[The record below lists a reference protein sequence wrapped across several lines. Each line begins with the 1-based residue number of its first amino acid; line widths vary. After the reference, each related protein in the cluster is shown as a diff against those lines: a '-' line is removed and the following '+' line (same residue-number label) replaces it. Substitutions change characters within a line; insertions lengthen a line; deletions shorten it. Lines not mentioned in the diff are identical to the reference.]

1 LEKLL
6 CLLNVW
12 KKFKMY
18 FLSISLLGDDDCNN
32 NMISSGKEPSPTQ
45 KREKP
50 MRSTSTTETDLAVDQ
65 LHASE
70 KLIAQLNETW
80 EQKLQRTEEI
90 RQQREAVFA
99 EMGVAV
105 KPGKNI
111 HSD

>member
-1 LEKLL
+1 M
-6 CLLNVW
+6 VT
-12 KKFKMY
+12 
-18 FLSISLLGDDDCNN
+18 SA
-32 NMISSGKEPSPTQ
+32 KEPSPIH

-105 KPGKNI
+105 KPGKKYA
-111 HSD
+111 